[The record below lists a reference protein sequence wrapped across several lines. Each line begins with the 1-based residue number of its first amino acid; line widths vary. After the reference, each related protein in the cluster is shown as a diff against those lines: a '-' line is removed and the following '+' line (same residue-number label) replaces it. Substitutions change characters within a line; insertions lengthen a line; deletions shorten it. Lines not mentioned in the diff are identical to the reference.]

1 MTRGV
6 AGMAVV
12 VDHEPWLGRPR
23 SLVASLGADPML
35 VEAALSP
42 PPKGADITCSEQAR
56 TFDKIPV
63 KDHAPGSRCW
73 GMVKRALD
81 EDFNMVAGQPECWAI
96 DPLNGPSFLFMPSI
110 LTASCAGPSAFSQ
123 CIDDCLMAGGRETP
137 TCHLLPQVDDVQ
149 PTWEGAADDV
159 VEPAVINTDSPKA
172 RTSVNSF
179 IAKYNKPLE
188 QAILSTPCLRSTK
201 QATSTDG
208 DDWIPK
214 RSARLAAKSKFR
226 ENKPDAQARKVMMR
240 RLGLVV
246 DTVHTD
252 EASFQEFQSAF
263 AEPLTPSRREAM
275 DILFPGRKQ
284 RALRVVEAV

>member
-1 MTRGV
+1 
-6 AGMAVV
+6 
-12 VDHEPWLGRPR
+12 
-23 SLVASLGADPML
+23 
-35 VEAALSP
+35 
-42 PPKGADITCSEQAR
+42 
-56 TFDKIPV
+56 
-63 KDHAPGSRCW
+63 
-73 GMVKRALD
+73 
-81 EDFNMVAGQPECWAI
+81 
-96 DPLNGPSFLFMPSI
+96 
-110 LTASCAGPSAFSQ
+110 
-123 CIDDCLMAGGRETP
+123 
-137 TCHLLPQVDDVQ
+137 LLPQVDDVQ

-179 IAKYNKPLE
+179 IAKYKKPLE

-201 QATSTDG
+201 QAT
-208 DDWIPK
+208 IPK

-263 AEPLTPSRREAM
+263 AEPLTPSRRDAM